1 MAPLDKTK
9 MNRKVARAWL
19 TRNAKTLEAE
29 LDRRDI
35 TAVELRSLVEDYI
48 RCSSA
53 FSK

>member
-1 MAPLDKTK
+1 MAPFDKAE
-9 MNRKVARAWL
+9 MNRKVAKAWL
-19 TRNAKTLEAE
+19 TRHANTLEAE

-35 TAVELRSLVEDYI
+35 TAVEIRSLVKDYI